1 MCVRWRSCDPTNAL
15 RSAGRKETEPL
26 GDPVGRPDA
35 DHGSRVPGPGRVVA
49 CREWE
54 PAGRVRNPQWRLRC
68 PANESVPLIRERV
81 AALRSMLRRHPTAVS
96 LAGGTVVAIA
106 LAIGLAGHGHEFVVA
121 LRSAPIWVL
130 GVAIALHVLWLLAR
144 SEAWR
149 VCIEAAGGSI
159 SRKRLYHA
167 SSLGYLGNIF
177 NGQFGLA
184 VRIAALRRSSPTQC
198 PKAPVL
204 LTAEL
209 PIVIVEMGLAAIFSF
224 TLVAPHGV
232 PWWVPIVAFAAVA
245 AVLAGMHRVAR
256 NRRTGMWKGIA
267 VLRETKGSGRIIA
280 LVCLA
285 VVLQIARN
293 WLLLN
298 WCGVDASVFD
308 STALLIALA
317 VVGLLPIGPSLG
329 AASAV
334 LILGT
339 GGAAAAAAAG
349 ALLTATA
356 AVGALCFASWAL
368 LDQLLLRR
376 TPAPAPAP
384 SGA

>member
-1 MCVRWRSCDPTNAL
+1 MR
-15 RSAGRKETEPL
+15 G
-26 GDPVGRPDA
+26 
-35 DHGSRVPGPGRVVA
+35 
-49 CREWE
+49 
-54 PAGRVRNPQWRLRC
+54 
-68 PANESVPLIRERV
+68 RV
-81 AALRSMLRRHPTAVS
+81 AALRSVLSRHPTAVS
-96 LAGGTVVAIA
+96 LAGGTIVAIA

-121 LRSAPIWVL
+121 LRSAPLWVL
-130 GVAIALHVLWLLAR
+130 GAAVALHVIWLVAR

-149 VCIEAAGGSI
+149 VCIGAAGGSV

-167 SSLGYLGNIF
+167 SSLGYVGNIF

-184 VRIAALRRSSPTQC
+184 VRIGALRRSVPNEC

-204 LTAEL
+204 LAAEL
-209 PIVIVEMGLAAIFSF
+209 PIVVVEIALAAIFSF
-224 TLVAPHGV
+224 TLVAPLGV
-232 PWWVPIVAFAAVA
+232 PWWAPIVAFAAVA
-245 AVLAGMHRVAR
+245 AVFVGMQRVAR
-256 NRRTGMWKGIA
+256 NRRTGIWTGIA

-298 WCGVDASVFD
+298 WSGVDASVFD
-308 STALLIALA
+308 STALLIGLA
-317 VVGLLPIGPSLG
+317 VVGLLPVGPSLG
-329 AASAV
+329 AATAV

-339 GGAAAAAAAG
+339 NGVAASAAAG

-368 LDQLLLRR
+368 VDRLWLRR
-376 TPAPAPAP
+376 RDAATAARAAPAPA
-384 SGA
+384 